1 MKGRQ
6 ILIEP
11 RHGGGGA
18 AALMVDGR
26 IEDLLIDPDPADPAP
41 RPEAIHRAVAGR
53 PMKGMGGAM
62 VELGDGATGFLRA
75 ARPPAPGTRL
85 LVQVA
90 GWADPDK
97 APPVG
102 ARLTLKG
109 RFAILTPGA
118 PGANVSRAIPD
129 GPARAALLA
138 LAAGAMAGADAD
150 LGLILR
156 SLAAD
161 ADPDA
166 VAAEIGDLR
175 RRWDALA
182 AAASSGPAARLL
194 AEPGAA
200 DIARREWRERPDE
213 PVVEHESALADAGV
227 WEAVADLLR
236 PTVPLGAGSMIVE
249 PTRALV
255 AVDVNTGAD
264 RSPAAA
270 LKVNL
275 AAARDLPRQLRLRGL
290 GGQIVIDF
298 APLGKRERPHV
309 EAALRAALRADG
321 IETTLAGWTPL
332 GHLELLRKRARR
344 PLTDLPRR

>member
-11 RHGGGGA
+11 RDGGGAA

-26 IEDLLIDPDPADPAP
+26 VEDLLIDPDPADPTP
-41 RPEAIHRAVAGR
+41 RPEAIHRAVAAR
-53 PMKGMGGAM
+53 PMKGMGGVM
-62 VELGDGATGFLRA
+62 VELGDGATGFLRG
-75 ARPPAPGTRL
+75 ARPPAPGARL

-90 GWADPDK
+90 GWAEPGK
-97 APPVG
+97 APPVS

-118 PGANVSRAIPD
+118 PGVNVSRAIPD
-129 GPARAALLA
+129 GPERAALLA
-138 LAAGAMAGADAD
+138 LAAEAMRGAPGD

-161 ADPDA
+161 ADPGQA
-166 VAAEIGDLR
+166 AAEIAALR

-182 AAASSGPAARLL
+182 TAAATGPAARLL

-200 DIARREWRERPDE
+200 GIARREWRDRPDE
-213 PVVEHESALADAGV
+213 PASERAGALADAGV
-227 WEAVADLLR
+227 WEAVAELLR
-236 PTVPLGAGSMIVE
+236 PAVALGAGSMTIE
-249 PTRALV
+249 ATRALV

-270 LKVNL
+270 LKTNL
-275 AAARDLPRQLRLRGL
+275 AAARELPRQLRLRGL
-290 GGQIVIDF
+290 GGQIAIDF

-344 PLTDLPRR
+344 PLSESPRG